1 MTSCAIAVAPIFG
14 IMTYPSLSIY
24 LLHETRSGAG
34 VIVSL
39 AAPRAVAAKPAPPV
53 ALVTATVMLGVV
65 MAIIDTSIVNV
76 ALPNMAGNLG
86 AATDEISW
94 VATGY
99 ILANVVIMPLNG
111 WLTALLGRKRF
122 YALSLVIFTLASFLC
137 GTAHDVWTLVF
148 WRIVQGIGGGAL
160 QPTAQAILFESYP
173 PDKRGGAMAI
183 FGLGAMVGPA
193 IGPTLG
199 GAIVDNFSWPLI
211 FYINIPIGIL
221 AFVMTMLFIRDPDY
235 ITRPE
240 RGADWIGLGAMTAGI
255 ASLQYVLE
263 QGQRDDWFSSPSIVV
278 LSIVAVG
285 AIAFFIV
292 RELRDPAPFVD
303 LRVFG
308 SRSFAGGTIIGVVSG
323 FGLYGL
329 NLVLPLFFQG
339 VLHFDA
345 LQTGYAL
352 LPGAIAT
359 ALSMPIAGRL
369 TSVLDARLEIAIGL
383 AMFAAGSWWMG
394 DLNQY
399 AGFWDIFGPRT
410 LQGFALGF
418 LFVPLTTASLA
429 GISNRAMSNATGL
442 YTLVRQLGGSLGIAI
457 LELIETRRED
467 LAQQIFAA
475 NVTLGNGPVANMLAN
490 APNRAGAL
498 AALAGMVDQNA
509 TVVAYDYVF
518 RLCAIVFLISIPT
531 VFLLRKPRPRTAD
544 APAVLV
550 E

>member
-1 MTSCAIAVAPIFG
+1 
-14 IMTYPSLSIY
+14 
-24 LLHETRSGAG
+24 
-34 VIVSL
+34 
-39 AAPRAVAAKPAPPV
+39 
-53 ALVTATVMLGVV
+53 MLGVI

-111 WLTALLGRKRF
+111 WLTALLGRKKF
-122 YALSLVIFTLASFLC
+122 YAASLVLFTFASVMC
-137 GTAHDVWTLVF
+137 GTSGDVWTLVF
-148 WRIVQGIGGGAL
+148 WRVVQGIGGGAL

-173 PDKRGGAMAI
+173 PEKRGPAMAI
-183 FGLGAMVGPA
+183 FGMGAMVGPA

-211 FYINIPIGIL
+211 FFINIPIGIL
-221 AFVMTMLFIRDPDY
+221 AFVMTMFFIRDPAY
-235 ITRPE
+235 IVKPE
-240 RGADWIGLGAMTAGI
+240 RGADWIGLGAMTVGI

-263 QGQRDDWFSSPSIVV
+263 RGQREDWFSSSSITTLAVV
-278 LSIVAVG
+278 GSASLV
-285 AIAFFIV
+285 FFVV
-292 RELRDPAPFVD
+292 RELSDPKPFVD

-308 SRSFAGGTIIGVVSG
+308 SRSFAAGTIIGVVSG

-329 NLVLPLFFQG
+329 NLVLPLFFQN
-339 VLHFDA
+339 VLGFDA

-369 TSVLDARLEIAIGL
+369 TSVLDPRLEIGIGL
-383 AMFAAGSWWMG
+383 ALFAAGSWWMG
-394 DLNQY
+394 GLNQY

-418 LFVPLTTASLA
+418 LFVPLTTVALG
-429 GISNRAMSNATGL
+429 GIPRAAMANATGL
-442 YTLVRQLGGSLGIAI
+442 YTLVRQLGGSLGIAL
-457 LELIETRRED
+457 LELIQTRRED
-467 LAQQIFAA
+467 FAQSVFAA
-475 NVTLGNGPVANMLAN
+475 NVTLSNGPVANMLAS
-490 APNRAGAL
+490 AHDRTQAL
-498 AALAGMVDQNA
+498 SNIAGMVDQDA
-509 TVVAYDYVF
+509 TVVSYDYAF
-518 RLCAIVFLISIPT
+518 RFCAIVFACSIPT
-531 VFLLRKPRPRTAD
+531 LLLIAKPKRAKSAEP
-544 APAVLV
+544 PPLL

>member
-1 MTSCAIAVAPIFG
+1 
-14 IMTYPSLSIY
+14 
-24 LLHETRSGAG
+24 
-34 VIVSL
+34 
-39 AAPRAVAAKPAPPV
+39 
-53 ALVTATVMLGVV
+53 
-65 MAIIDTSIVNV
+65 
-76 ALPNMAGNLG
+76 
-86 AATDEISW
+86 
-94 VATGY
+94 
-99 ILANVVIMPLNG
+99 
-111 WLTALLGRKRF
+111 
-122 YALSLVIFTLASFLC
+122 
-137 GTAHDVWTLVF
+137 
-148 WRIVQGIGGGAL
+148 
-160 QPTAQAILFESYP
+160 
-173 PDKRGGAMAI
+173 MAI

-235 ITRPE
+235 IRKPE

-263 QGQRDDWFSSPSIVV
+263 QGQRDDWFSSQSIVI
-278 LSIVAVG
+278 LTIVAVG
-285 AIAFFIV
+285 GLGFFIV
-292 RELRDPAPFVD
+292 RELRDPTPFVD
-303 LRVFG
+303 LRVFR
-308 SRSFAGGTIIGVVSG
+308 SRSFTAGNIIGVISG

-329 NLVLPLFFQG
+329 NLVLPLFFQN

-359 ALSMPIAGRL
+359 AVSMPIAGRL
-369 TSVLDARLEIAIGL
+369 TSVIDARLEIAIGL
-383 AMFAAGSWWMG
+383 AMFAVGSWWMG

-418 LFVPLTTASLA
+418 LFVPLTTATLA
-429 GISNRAMSNATGL
+429 GISNAAMGNATGL
-442 YTLVRQLGGSLGIAI
+442 YTLVRQLGGSIGIAI

-467 LAQQIFAA
+467 VAQQVLAA
-475 NVTLGNGPVANMLAN
+475 NVTLGSGPVSNMLAGAQN
-490 APNRAGAL
+490 HAQAL

-518 RLCAIVFLISIPT
+518 RFCAIVFALSVPT
-531 VFLLRKPRPRTAD
+531 VLLLNKARPRAGA
-544 APAVLV
+544 APAPL

>member
-1 MTSCAIAVAPIFG
+1 
-14 IMTYPSLSIY
+14 
-24 LLHETRSGAG
+24 
-34 VIVSL
+34 
-39 AAPRAVAAKPAPPV
+39 
-53 ALVTATVMLGVV
+53 MLGVI
-65 MAIIDTSIVNV
+65 MAIIDSSIVNV

-99 ILANVVIMPLNG
+99 ILANVVVMPLNG
-111 WLTALLGRKRF
+111 WLTALLGRKKF
-122 YALSLVIFTLASFLC
+122 YAASLVIFTVSSFLC
-137 GTAHDVWTLVF
+137 GTAHDVTTLVL

-173 PDKRGGAMAI
+173 PEKRGAAMAI

-199 GAIVDNFSWPLI
+199 GAIVDNYTWPLI

-221 AFVMTMLFIRDPDY
+221 AFVMTMMFIRDPDY

-263 QGQRDDWFSSPSIVV
+263 RGQREDWFDSSSIVI
-278 LSIVAVG
+278 LSIVAVVG
-285 AIAFFIV
+285 IAFFIV
-292 RELRDPAPFVD
+292 REWRDPHPFVD
-303 LRVFG
+303 LHVFK
-308 SRSFAGGTIIGVVSG
+308 SRSFTGATIIGIVSG

-329 NLVLPLFFQG
+329 NLVLPLFFEN
-339 VLHFDA
+339 VLGFDA

-359 ALSMPIAGRL
+359 AVSMPIAGRL
-369 TSVLDARLEIAIGL
+369 TNVLDPRVEISIGL
-383 AMFAAGSWWMG
+383 GMFAVGSWWMG

-399 AGFWDIFGPRT
+399 AGFWDIFWPRT

-418 LFVPLTTASLA
+418 LFVPLTTSALA
-429 GISNRAMSNATGL
+429 EISRSAMSNATGL

-457 LELIETRRED
+457 LLLIEQRRED
-467 LAQQIFAA
+467 FAQQMLAA
-475 NVTLGNGPVANMLAN
+475 NVTLSNPAVSNMLNGSHDRTQAV
-490 APNRAGAL
+490 ASLAGA
-498 AALAGMVDQNA
+498 VVQNS
-509 TVVAYDYVF
+509 TVIAYDYVF
-518 RLCAIVFLISIPT
+518 RFCAIVFALSIPT
-531 VFLLRKPRPRTAD
+531 VLLLAKPKPNPVA
-544 APAVLV
+544 AEAALI